1 MPLAIFIFTLYN
13 KEKEGNILF
22 TTGHLTFRE
31 ENGWNTYRMS
41 IPNQEICVIFVGQI
55 LAWFQEEARKDAP
68 TLDAFCE
75 AFRKGDAAAI
85 EKQFNA
91 YPKKRSASTTPA
103 YAK

>member
-1 MPLAIFIFTLYN
+1 MCRLPYLSLPYIIK

-75 AFRKGDAAAI
+75 AFRKGDAAPL
-85 EKQFNA
+85 KN
-91 YPKKRSASTTPA
+91 SSTRT
-103 YAK
+103 